1 MQKELN
7 PHSQVFTPGISR
19 TELTASASL
28 NPDTEDM
35 ELIIMDNQDSVHI
48 ISQDSDSLSEHS
60 SEFLSAESR
69 GDKRVVRAG
78 RYFGSCKQ

>member
-1 MQKELN
+1 MSHRSQEQTLKPTDTGPGVNSSSEYCMMQKELN

-35 ELIIMDNQDSVHI
+35 ELIIIDNQDPAHI
-48 ISQDSDSLSEHS
+48 I
-60 SEFLSAESR
+60 
-69 GDKRVVRAG
+69 
-78 RYFGSCKQ
+78 

>member
-1 MQKELN
+1 MMQKELN

-35 ELIIMDNQDSVHI
+35 ELIIIDNQDPAHI
-48 ISQDSDSLSEHS
+48 I
-60 SEFLSAESR
+60 
-69 GDKRVVRAG
+69 
-78 RYFGSCKQ
+78 